1 MGGTKSKTKSNSLIT
16 SSAIITG
23 SLVAAVL
30 ITGSVLS
37 SVHVNAETEATDEV
51 NITVPVSCSMNGTVG
66 TVHTATIANGLYSG
80 ATDSDY
86 ENGIGTTTLSVF
98 CNDNNGFSIYAIGY
112 TGDTLGNNNLV
123 GTNTNLTIP
132 TGVYQSGDTTSK
144 WSMKVSAG
152 TDSGDTT
159 NHPLTIDNNFGNF
172 HAVPGENDGY
182 MRVAHKDSFTA
193 MSGTPSGAT
202 LTTTYD
208 VYISATQAADT
219 YTGQVKYVMVHPYM
233 QDDGNAPIAI
243 NPPASCVTPVP
254 NITYMQQVTPA
265 NRDTILSTMT
275 LDTQYYLVD
284 SRDNKTYCVARLAD
298 GNIWMT
304 QNLDHDIDSTKTYTS
319 ADTDIPTDWTPVAS
333 THATS
338 DTEWDYDM
346 DDTDSWGFYH
356 AQSYD
361 PGKLYWNGTLSPNS
375 SNNQTSSTG
384 DSHYHLGN
392 YYNWPAAVAMDDISG
407 LAYDTLVDQSI
418 CPAGWTLPRVGDGED
433 TFAVLW
439 EEYNFYSR
447 SFTDTNNNS
456 QWDTGESAL
465 WTSPLYFTPSGNWY
479 GELHGVGRFGA
490 FLPPINY
497 DGISIYDASFN
508 VSGYSDPMEYENTI
522 YGDSIRCVARPV
534 TANISGLWSHS

>member
-1 MGGTKSKTKSNSLIT
+1 MLRHENIKTKSRSSSHPELIALGGVIALTLLSGAVLT
-16 SSAIITG
+16 SSK
-23 SLVAAVL
+23 
-30 ITGSVLS
+30 
-37 SVHVNAETEATDEV
+37 VNADNDSV
-51 NITVPVSCSMNGTVG
+51 VDDVSITVPVSCTMSGTGMNT
-66 TVHTATIANGLYSG
+66 HTAALPNGIYSG
-80 ATDSDY
+80 GTEEYAS
-86 ENGIGTTTLSVF
+86 GIGSTTLSVF

-319 ADTDIPTDWTPVAS
+319 VKFVWLKSGVPGTAPIRKQGALNFGKQRKS
-333 THATS
+333 I
-338 DTEWDYDM
+338 
-346 DDTDSWGFYH
+346 F
-356 AQSYD
+356 QS
-361 PGKLYWNGTLSPNS
+361 S
-375 SNNQTSSTG
+375 
-384 DSHYHLGN
+384 
-392 YYNWPAAVAMDDISG
+392 
-407 LAYDTLVDQSI
+407 
-418 CPAGWTLPRVGDGED
+418 
-433 TFAVLW
+433 
-439 EEYNFYSR
+439 
-447 SFTDTNNNS
+447 
-456 QWDTGESAL
+456 
-465 WTSPLYFTPSGNWY
+465 
-479 GELHGVGRFGA
+479 
-490 FLPPINY
+490 
-497 DGISIYDASFN
+497 
-508 VSGYSDPMEYENTI
+508 
-522 YGDSIRCVARPV
+522 
-534 TANISGLWSHS
+534 